1 MIRPIRSEAD
11 YSASIMR
18 LEELMSEEI
27 TGEEADEL
35 DILAT
40 LIESYETKHF
50 PVDLPSPVEAIRFR
64 MEQAELQPRDLE
76 PLIGSRSR
84 VSEVLSGARPLT
96 VEMIRALSQHLR
108 IPADALIRPAA
119 EPKNVKLQEPAVAVK
134 NQLSRWGVLK
144 KGETFHEFISRAC
157 GGQPAAALLRKTR
170 TERTAKIDETALH
183 AWCATVTIRSF
194 KCKVEPNFCASSL
207 SMDVL
212 RNLATVSRKANG
224 VAMVRHELS
233 RVGIAFVVLRHL
245 PGTHLDG
252 AALRRPDGTPIV
264 ALTLRHDRID
274 NFWFTLMH
282 ELAHVWKHLSDGTV
296 AIFDDLELNVV
307 NDTEKEAD
315 KIAQSSLIPNDLW
328 LTFDSGPDATLEE
341 VKILAKKA
349 KVHPAIVAGRW
360 QRENKDYRKFSKI
373 LGRGE
378 VRSHFVDWDA

>member
-1 MIRPIRSEAD
+1 
-11 YSASIMR
+11 
-18 LEELMSEEI
+18 
-27 TGEEADEL
+27 
-35 DILAT
+35 
-40 LIESYETKHF
+40 
-50 PVDLPSPVEAIRFR
+50 
-64 MEQAELQPRDLE
+64 
-76 PLIGSRSR
+76 
-84 VSEVLSGARPLT
+84 
-96 VEMIRALSQHLR
+96 
-108 IPADALIRPAA
+108 
-119 EPKNVKLQEPAVAVK
+119 
-134 NQLSRWGVLK
+134 
-144 KGETFHEFISRAC
+144 
-157 GGQPAAALLRKTR
+157 
-170 TERTAKIDETALH
+170 
-183 AWCATVTIRSF
+183 
-194 KCKVEPNFCASSL
+194 
-207 SMDVL
+207 
-212 RNLATVSRKANG
+212 
-224 VAMVRHELS
+224 MVRHELS

-282 ELAHVWKHLSDGTV
+282 ELAHVWKHLSDDTV